1 MFQFDA
7 IGYVHSPFKEKFGI
21 PRQPGL
27 TQSLRTRIHLHA
39 PYNHPDTTKGLA
51 DCSHIWIIF
60 VFSATQDQGWHATV
74 RPPRLGG
81 NKRLGVFASRSTFRP
96 NPIGLSVARL
106 IEISSEGDHL
116 ILEVADADLL
126 DGTPVLDIKPYL
138 PYADSLPEAHFSL
151 GSKPEPLTLPVL
163 FSTQADAFCQQ
174 YQQTQGEPLQEQIT
188 ELLRCDP
195 RPAYQTDSE
204 RIYGMRLH
212 DLNLRWSVSDSA
224 IQVIDILPATA

>member
-27 TQSLRTRIHLHA
+27 TQSLRTRIRLHA
-39 PYNHPDTTKGLA
+39 PYNHPDTTKGLS

-60 VFSATQDQGWHATV
+60 VFSATQDRGWNTTV

-106 IEISSEGDHL
+106 VDIIREGDDL

-126 DGTPVLDIKPYL
+126 DGTPILDIKPYL
-138 PYADSLPEAHFSL
+138 PYADSLPDARFSM
-151 GSKPEPLTLPVL
+151 GSKPEPLALPVI
-163 FSTQADAFCQQ
+163 FSSQAETFCQQ
-174 YQQTQGEPLQEQIT
+174 YLQTQGEPLQQQIT

-195 RPAYQTDSE
+195 RPAYQTHSE

-212 DLNLRWSVSDSA
+212 DLNLRWSVSDLA
-224 IQVIDILPATA
+224 IDVIDILSVTA